1 MDTWQV
7 VGTALGLGL
16 LSGIRLYLTVLM
28 VGLGFRFGWFHFGE
42 PFAGLSVLGD
52 DKVLIAAGVATVIE
66 FLADK
71 IPWVDSLWDSVH
83 TFIRPIG
90 AALLGS
96 AFASGLDPA
105 LRIAVA
111 LVVGGVAFTGH
122 SSKAATRLMANHS
135 PEPFSNIALS
145 LMGDMAVPL
154 GVWFTAH
161 YPLVAL
167 GFVAVFV
174 AVFAWLAPKIVR
186 TLKVETRAL
195 GALVGRLFAGGPR
208 TLEAIPPDLCKAAAA
223 SSAGASPERGLE
235 CIATRSVG
243 KLGGSVGWLG
253 ATPSHLIFVTR
264 RGFRNRVH
272 AIPLAAIRGVDFE
285 RGLILHSLT
294 VNLGDR
300 VQRFDLLAGTPP
312 SIVSELLPGATSS
325 AAKARQAYV

>member
-1 MDTWQV
+1 LDTWQV

-16 LSGIRLYLTVLM
+16 LSGIRLYLTVFM
-28 VGLGFRFGWFHFGE
+28 VGLGFRFGWFHLPE
-42 PFAGLSVLGD
+42 SLAGLSVLGD
-52 DKVLIAAGVATVIE
+52 DKVLIVAGVATIVE

-71 IPWVDSLWDSVH
+71 IPWVDSLWDSIH

-105 LRIAVA
+105 LRMAVA

-122 SSKAATRLMANHS
+122 SSKAATRLMVNHS

-154 GVWFTAH
+154 GVWFTTH
-161 YPLVAL
+161 YPLLALGIVAL
-167 GFVAVFV
+167 FVLS
-174 AVFAWLAPKIVR
+174 FAWLAPKIVR
-186 TLKVETRAL
+186 MLRVEMRAL
-195 GALVGRLFAGGPR
+195 GALFGRVFASGPR
-208 TLEAIPPDLCKAAAA
+208 KLEAIPAELREAVT
-223 SSAGASPERGLE
+223 SSAGSAPEMGLE

-243 KLGGSVGWLG
+243 NLANSIGWLG
-253 ATPSHLIFVTR
+253 STPTHLIFVTR
-264 RGFRNRVH
+264 RGFRTRVH
-272 AIPLAAIRGVDFE
+272 AIPLPAVRRLDYE

-300 VQRFDLLAGTPP
+300 VQRFDLFAGTPP
-312 SIVSELLPGATSS
+312 SIVSQLLPGATSE
-325 AAKARQAYV
+325 ATRGRKAYA